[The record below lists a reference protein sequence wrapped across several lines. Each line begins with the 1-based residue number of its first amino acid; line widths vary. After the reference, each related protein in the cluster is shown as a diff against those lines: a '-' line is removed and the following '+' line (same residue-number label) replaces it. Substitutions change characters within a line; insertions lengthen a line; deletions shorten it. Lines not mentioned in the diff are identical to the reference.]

1 MKRLIKII
9 SITVVCAYT
18 TPTFGQQEPQ
28 FTQYPDNTLFVNPAY
43 AGSRG
48 LLNLTGIHR
57 QQWTGFDGRPISTTF
72 SLHSPLTYESV
83 GLGITMVN
91 DQSGPIKQ
99 TMFYGDFSYT
109 LKFKKLGRKLAFGI
123 KAGLNL
129 ISIGTS
135 SLQTDIEND
144 PKLLQNVKNNVNPN
158 FGFGIYYHSSRFFIG
173 ASTPKLL
180 ERGYDGVSKTNL
192 ERRHYFGIIGGVFP
206 LNDYWKLRPTAQVK
220 ITEKSPINID
230 ASLAAIYREKIW
242 FGAMYRLNAAFGVF
256 TQFQISPQFKL
267 GLATDFGT
275 QAIRNYNYG
284 TFEIMMSYDFV
295 FKKEGLRS
303 PRYF

>member
-1 MKRLIKII
+1 MRVA
-9 SITVVCAYT
+9 VVCAIT
-18 TPTFGQQEPQ
+18 TATFGQQDPH
-28 FTQYPDNTLFVNPAY
+28 FTQYSDNMLFVNPAY

-48 LLNLTGIHR
+48 LLNVTGIHR
-57 QQWTGFDGRPISTTF
+57 QQWTGFDGRPISTTL

-83 GLGITMVN
+83 GLGVTMVN

-109 LKFKKLGRKLAFGI
+109 LKFKDRDRKLSFGI
-123 KAGLNL
+123 KAGLNM
-129 ISIGTS
+129 ISVAATG
-135 SLQTDIEND
+135 LQTHVEND
-144 PKLLQNVKNNVNPN
+144 PKLLQNVKNNINPN

-173 ASTPKLL
+173 ASSPKLL
-180 ERGYDGVSKTNL
+180 ERGYDGISKTNL
-192 ERRHYFGIIGGVFP
+192 ERRHYFGIIGGVFSI
-206 LNDYWKLRPTAQVK
+206 NSNWKLRPTAHVK

-230 ASLAAIYREKIW
+230 ASFAAIYEERVW
-242 FGAMYRLNAAFGVF
+242 LGVMYRLNAAVGFF
-256 TQFQISPQFKL
+256 TQFQLSPQFKL
-267 GLATDFGT
+267 GIASDFGT
-275 QAIRNYNYG
+275 QTLRNYNYG